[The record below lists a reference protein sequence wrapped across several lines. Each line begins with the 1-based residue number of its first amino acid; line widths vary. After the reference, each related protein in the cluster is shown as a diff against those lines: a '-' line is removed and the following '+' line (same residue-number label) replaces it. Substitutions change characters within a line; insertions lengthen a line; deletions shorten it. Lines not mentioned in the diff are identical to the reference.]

1 MTLRKITVDN
11 SVRYI
16 PKTEQTKEKEIRP
29 KTTKAGS
36 LPRKQNKKLSHNNK
50 KWVAS
55 GFNIL
60 K

>member
-1 MTLRKITVDN
+1 MALRKITVDN
-11 SVRYI
+11 SVRYV
-16 PKTEQTKEKEIRP
+16 PKSEKPKEKEIRP

-36 LPRKQNKKLSHNNK
+36 LPRKQNKKLSQNNK

-55 GFNIL
+55 GFGIL